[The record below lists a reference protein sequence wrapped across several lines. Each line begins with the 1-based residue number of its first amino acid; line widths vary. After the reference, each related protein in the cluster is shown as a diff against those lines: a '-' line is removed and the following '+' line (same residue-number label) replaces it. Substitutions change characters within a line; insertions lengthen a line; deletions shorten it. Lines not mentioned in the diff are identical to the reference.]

1 MKYSEDTVDNKNFFK
16 RFSHKKR
23 FVEAKNFLN
32 KYKSNNEITMLDF
45 GCGNGFFIKYLIE
58 NKFQLNFSAYD
69 PVEQQINE
77 MKDLFN
83 SNNIMNVNIFN
94 HYESINNKFDI
105 ICCLETLEHFEEE
118 HQKKLLEQMQ
128 KLLKPDG
135 IIIISIPIEVYLSGF
150 IKMILRITMK
160 QSQENTNLK
169 NIFKTL
175 FGMKISNPETFNKNY
190 LNTSQEYLN
199 THVGFYYFNL
209 IKLIKKMNFKIEETR
224 FSPFPFLKSLLNSQI
239 FIKIK

>member
-1 MKYSEDTVDNKNFFK
+1 
-16 RFSHKKR
+16 HKKR

-32 KYKSNNEITMLDF
+32 EYRFNQQITMLDF

-58 NKFQLNFSAYD
+58 NEFKFIFSAYD
-69 PVEQQINE
+69 PVEQQVNE

-83 SNNIMNVNIFN
+83 LSDIKNVSIFN
-94 HYESINNKFDI
+94 NYESITNKFDI
-105 ICCLETLEHFEEE
+105 ICCFETLEHFEEV
-118 HQKKLLEQMQ
+118 HQKKLLKQMK

-135 IIIISIPIEVYLSGF
+135 IIILSVPIEVYLSGF
-150 IKMILRITMK
+150 IKMILRIAMRQT
-160 QSQENTNLK
+160 QENTNLK

-175 FGMKISNPETFNKNY
+175 FGMKISNPDTFNKNY

-209 IKLIKKMNFKIEETR
+209 IELLNKMNFKIELIKY
-224 FSPFPFLKSLLNSQI
+224 SPFPMLKSFLNSQ
-239 FIKIK
+239 